1 MPYGLVNAA
10 AAVLLH
16 VWRYVPSP
24 VDYSTLPIKPDA
36 LLRSGGYAGDPDTNP
51 GDLKPINP
59 ERMSLSVTRPL
70 FSVPTAPLVPIHGR
84 QEGFPIHRIFCVG
97 RNYAAHAAELGNSID
112 RVAPFY
118 FTKPSTGIVIE
129 GGAIAYPPGT
139 EDYHHE
145 IELVIAIGAP
155 AFRVSTDDA
164 MKTVF
169 GYAVGLDMTRRD
181 LQSAMKDKQRPWD
194 IAKAF
199 EESAVIGA
207 ITAAGDFQPNSQ
219 RISLTVNDGL
229 RQEGHLNEMVWSV
242 PEIISHLSRYY
253 HLTPGDLIYTGT
265 PSGVGALQPGD
276 RLVGAVDGLS
286 PITVTIGPAA

>member
-1 MPYGLVNAA
+1 M
-10 AAVLLH
+10 
-16 VWRYVPSP
+16 
-24 VDYSTLPIKPDA
+24 TIKPDA
-36 LLRSGGYAGDPDTNP
+36 LPRLAGYGGDPAAMI
-51 GDLKPINP
+51 GGLEPINP

-70 FSVPTAPLVPIHGR
+70 FSVPTAPLIPIHGMA
-84 QEGFPIHRIFCVG
+84 EGFPIHRIFCVG
-97 RNYAAHAAELGNSID
+97 RNYAAHAAELGNTVD

-118 FTKPSTGIVIE
+118 FTKPATGLVLE

-145 IELVIAIGAP
+145 IELVIAIGSP

-164 MKTVF
+164 MKAVF

-181 LQSAMKDKQRPWD
+181 LQNAMKEKQRPWD

-207 ITAAGDFQPNSQ
+207 ITRASEFAPDAQ
-219 RISLTVNDGL
+219 RISLVVNDSL

-242 PEIISHLSRYY
+242 PEMISHLSRYY
-253 HLTPGDLIYTGT
+253 HLTPGDLIFTGT

-276 RLVGAVDGLS
+276 RLTGAVDGLS
-286 PITVTIGPAA
+286 PISVTIGPAA

>member
-1 MPYGLVNAA
+1 MLAT
-10 AAVLLH
+10 
-16 VWRYVPSP
+16 S
-24 VDYSTLPIKPDA
+24 
-36 LLRSGGYAGDPDTNP
+36 
-51 GDLKPINP
+51 
-59 ERMSLSVTRPL
+59 MSLSAAVPVPSRRECALSASRPL
-70 FSVPTAPLVPIHGR
+70 FSVPTAPLVPILDVD
-84 QEGFPIHRIFCVG
+84 EGFPIHRIFCVG
-97 RNYAAHAAELGNSID
+97 RNYAAHAAELGNTVD

-118 FTKPSTGIVIE
+118 FTKPPTGLVIE
-129 GGAIAYPPGT
+129 GAAIAYPPGT
-139 EDYHHE
+139 QDYHHE

-155 AFRVSTDDA
+155 AFRVASEDA
-164 MKTVF
+164 MKAVY

-181 LQSAMKDKQRPWD
+181 LQNAMKEKQRPWD
-194 IAKAF
+194 ISKAF
-199 EESAVIGA
+199 EESAVIGP
-207 ITAAGDFQPNSQ
+207 ITRASDFEPAAQ

>member
-1 MPYGLVNAA
+1 
-10 AAVLLH
+10 
-16 VWRYVPSP
+16 
-24 VDYSTLPIKPDA
+24 
-36 LLRSGGYAGDPDTNP
+36 
-51 GDLKPINP
+51 
-59 ERMSLSVTRPL
+59 MSLSVTRPL

-97 RNYAAHAAELGNSID
+97 RNYAAHAAELGNTVD

-118 FTKPSTGIVIE
+118 FTKPATGLVIE

-145 IELVIAIGAP
+145 IELVIAIGSP

-164 MKTVF
+164 VEAVF

-181 LQSAMKDKQRPWD
+181 LQNAMKEKQRPWD

-199 EESAVIGA
+199 EDSAVIGA
-207 ITAAGDFQPNSQ
+207 ITAAGDFEPNSQ

-253 HLTPGDLIYTGT
+253 HLTPGDLIFTGT

-276 RLVGAVDGLS
+276 RLLGAVEGLS
-286 PITVTIGPAA
+286 PISVTIGPAA

>member
-1 MPYGLVNAA
+1 
-10 AAVLLH
+10 
-16 VWRYVPSP
+16 
-24 VDYSTLPIKPDA
+24 
-36 LLRSGGYAGDPDTNP
+36 
-51 GDLKPINP
+51 
-59 ERMSLSVTRPL
+59 MSASRPL
-70 FSVPTAPLVPIHGR
+70 FSVPSAPLIPIVGAE
-84 QEGFPIHRIFCVG
+84 EGFPIHRIFCVG
-97 RNYAAHAAELGNSID
+97 RNYAAHAAELGNTVD

-118 FTKPSTGIVIE
+118 FTKPPTGLVLD
-129 GGAIAYPPGT
+129 GGSIAYPPGT

-155 AFRVSTDDA
+155 AFRVSAEDA
-164 MKTVF
+164 LKAVF

-181 LQSAMKDKQRPWD
+181 LQNAMKEKQRPWD

-199 EESAVIGA
+199 EESAVIGP
-207 ITAAGDFQPNSQ
+207 ITPAADFAPAGQ
-219 RISLTVNDGL
+219 RISLRVNDAL

-242 PEIISHLSRYY
+242 PEMISHLSRYY

-286 PITVTIGPAA
+286 PITVTIGPAG